1 MYQDDDI
8 GYVIDDN
15 SEEYIEN
22 NNQVDDV
29 SIHEDYNDLS
39 YENNNSK
46 SSINKWI
53 VIILAIV
60 LIILIIILF
69 MSRSKDEGIPN
80 INIID
85 EQVYVKLENTI
96 NIPIQLENAD
106 NSNIEWQSLNEK
118 LVTVDNNGNAFGVKL
133 GKTTV
138 LATYIHSNFQS
149 YSDEC
154 DIYVYQGDKNSKLI
168 DISVNNT
175 LKIKKGNM
183 ANVEVSYNPSN
194 AFIYSIE
201 YKTSASDIASV
212 DNGIISA
219 NNVGRATITV
229 IVNENISK
237 NIEVEVYEEDTKP
250 ENNDNNPVVNTKPTS
265 VKFDNEKMNIMV
277 NVTKKLSYKVSPS
290 SSKNYKVTFENSNN
304 TVLKVN
310 SDGTIKGL
318 SVGTSTVTI
327 KVNDT
332 LTDTIVVNVEPFV
345 VNVEGI
351 TLKSSSNVNLNIGGT
366 NQIKYEISPNDASNK
381 VVTFHSNNNSVA
393 TVDENGLI
401 KAVGSGNCV
410 ITVKTS
416 NENKSVKINVNV
428 N

>member
-46 SSINKWI
+46 SGINKWI
-53 VIILAIV
+53 VIILAVV
-60 LIILIIILF
+60 LITLIIILF
-69 MSRSKDEGIPN
+69 MSRRKDEGIPN

-106 NSNIEWQSLNEK
+106 NSNIEWQSLNED
-118 LVTVDNNGNAFGVKL
+118 LVTVDNNGNAYGVKL
-133 GKTTV
+133 GKTNI
-138 LATYIHSNFQS
+138 LSTYIHSNFQS

-154 DIYVYQGDKNSKLI
+154 EIYIYQGDKDSKLV
-168 DISVNNT
+168 DINVNGNI
-175 LKIKKGNM
+175 KIKKGNM
-183 ANVEVSYNPSN
+183 ANIEISYNPSN

-201 YKTSASDIASV
+201 YKISDSNIIDV
-212 DNGIISA
+212 TNGIINA
-219 NNVGRATITV
+219 KNVGKGTITV

-237 NIEVEVYEEDTKP
+237 NIEVEVYEEEINTG
-250 ENNDNNPVVNTKPTS
+250 NNDNPVISTKPTS
-265 VKFDNEKMNIMV
+265 VKFDDEKMNIMV
-277 NVTKKLSYKVSPS
+277 NVTKKLSYKVLPS
-290 SSKNYKVTFENSNN
+290 SSKNYKVTFENDNN
-304 TVLKVN
+304 TVLRVN
-310 SDGTIKGL
+310 NDGTIKGL

-327 KVNDT
+327 KVNGT
-332 LTDTIVVNVEPFV
+332 LTDTILVNVEPFV
-345 VNVEGI
+345 VNVDSI
-351 TLKSSSNVNLNIGGT
+351 TLKSSSNVNLSIGGT
-366 NQIKYEISPNDASNK
+366 NQIRYEISPVDASDK
-381 VVTFHSNNNSVA
+381 VVKFTSSNNSVA

-416 NENKSVKINVNV
+416 NEKKSVKINVNV